1 MKNIKVNF
9 IDGDY
14 LFTTINGSES
24 EIINYYN
31 FNNFYGSTSKE
42 YIQVENIEFLY
53 GENKRI
59 YLFNK
64 VDDNLYLY

>member
-9 IDGDY
+9 IDRDY

-31 FNNFYGSTSKE
+31 NCNFYGSTSKE
-42 YIQVENIEFLY
+42 YIQVESIDFLY
-53 GENKRI
+53 GENQRI

>member
-31 FNNFYGSTSKE
+31 NCNFYGSDSKE

>member
-31 FNNFYGSTSKE
+31 YNNFYGSDSKE
-42 YIQVENIEFLY
+42 YIQVISIEFLY
-53 GENKRI
+53 DVDNIKI
-59 YLFNK
+59 YNFRK
-64 VDDNLYLY
+64 IDNFYAC

>member
-24 EIINYYN
+24 EIINHYN
-31 FNNFYGSTSKE
+31 NNNFYGSTAKE
-42 YIQVENIEFLY
+42 YIQVESIEFLY

>member
-14 LFTTINGSES
+14 LFTTISGSES

-31 FNNFYGSTSKE
+31 YNNFYGNSSKE
-42 YIQVENIEFLY
+42 YIQVESIEFLY

-64 VDDNLYLY
+64 VDDNLHLY

>member
-31 FNNFYGSTSKE
+31 NCNFYGSTSKE
-42 YIQVENIEFLY
+42 CIQVESIEFLY

>member
-9 IDGDY
+9 INGDY

-31 FNNFYGSTSKE
+31 YNNFYGSDSKE
-42 YIQVENIEFLY
+42 YIQVISIEFLHDVD
-53 GENKRI
+53 NIKI
-59 YLFNK
+59 YNFRK
-64 VDDNLYLY
+64 IDNFYAC

>member
-24 EIINYYN
+24 EIINYFNY
-31 FNNFYGSTSKE
+31 NNFYGSDSKE

>member
-9 IDGDY
+9 IDGNY

-31 FNNFYGSTSKE
+31 YNNFYGSDSKE
-42 YIQVENIEFLY
+42 YIQVESIEFLY

>member
-1 MKNIKVNF
+1 MKNLKVNF

-31 FNNFYGSTSKE
+31 NCNFYGSDSKE
-42 YIQVENIEFLY
+42 YIQVISIEFLY
-53 GENKRI
+53 SPENIKI
-59 YLFNK
+59 YNFRK
-64 VDDNLYLY
+64 IDNFYAC

>member
-1 MKNIKVNF
+1 MKNLKVNF

-31 FNNFYGSTSKE
+31 NCNFYGSDSKE

>member
-31 FNNFYGSTSKE
+31 NCNFYGSTSKR
-42 YIQVENIEFLY
+42 YIQVESIDFLY
-53 GENKRI
+53 GENQRI

>member
-31 FNNFYGSTSKE
+31 YNNFYGSTSKE

>member
-9 IDGDY
+9 INGDY
-14 LFTTINGSES
+14 LFTTINRSES

-31 FNNFYGSTSKE
+31 NNNFYGSDSKE
-42 YIQVENIEFLY
+42 CIQVESIEFLY

>member
-31 FNNFYGSTSKE
+31 YNNFYGSDSKE
-42 YIQVENIEFLY
+42 CIQVESIEFLY

>member
-24 EIINYYN
+24 ELINYYN
-31 FNNFYGSTSKE
+31 NCNFYGSDSKE
-42 YIQVENIEFLY
+42 YIQVESI
-53 GENKRI
+53 
-59 YLFNK
+59 
-64 VDDNLYLY
+64 

>member
-1 MKNIKVNF
+1 MKNLKVNF

-31 FNNFYGSTSKE
+31 YNNFYGSDSKE
-42 YIQVENIEFLY
+42 CIQVESIEFLY

>member
-31 FNNFYGSTSKE
+31 YNNFYGSDSKE
-42 YIQVENIEFLY
+42 CIQVESIEFLY
-53 GENKRI
+53 GEDKRI

>member
-14 LFTTINGSES
+14 LFTIINGSES

-31 FNNFYGSTSKE
+31 YNNFYGSDSKE
-42 YIQVENIEFLY
+42 CIQVESIEFLY

-59 YLFNK
+59 YLFN
-64 VDDNLYLY
+64 LLC

>member
-31 FNNFYGSTSKE
+31 NCNFYGSTSKE
-42 YIQVENIEFLY
+42 YLQV
-53 GENKRI
+53 
-59 YLFNK
+59 
-64 VDDNLYLY
+64 

>member
-24 EIINYYN
+24 EIIKHYN
-31 FNNFYGSTSKE
+31 ENNFYGCSSEE
-42 YIQVENIEFLY
+42 YTQVQSIEFLY

-59 YLFNK
+59 YLFDK
-64 VDDNLYLY
+64 VDNNLYLY

>member
-31 FNNFYGSTSKE
+31 NCNFYGSDSKE
-42 YIQVENIEFLY
+42 CIQVESIEFLY

>member
-1 MKNIKVNF
+1 MKNIKITFVN
-9 IDGDY
+9 GDSM
-14 LFTTINGSES
+14 TTLINGTEE

-31 FNNFYGSTSKE
+31 NNNFYGCDSEEYDQIKE
-42 YIQVENIEFLY
+42 IEFLY

-64 VDDNLYLY
+64 VYDNLYLY

>member
-31 FNNFYGSTSKE
+31 NSNFYGSDSKE
-42 YIQVENIEFLY
+42 CIQVESIEFLY

>member
-9 IDGDY
+9 IDGDC

-31 FNNFYGSTSKE
+31 NCNFYGSTSKE
-42 YIQVENIEFLY
+42 YIQVESIEFLY

-59 YLFNK
+59 YLLNK
-64 VDDNLYLY
+64 DDDNLYLY

>member
-31 FNNFYGSTSKE
+31 YNNFYGSDSKE

-53 GENKRI
+53 VENKRI

>member
-1 MKNIKVNF
+1 MKIIKVNF

-31 FNNFYGSTSKE
+31 NCNFYGSDSKE

>member
-9 IDGDY
+9 VDGDY

-31 FNNFYGSTSKE
+31 YNNFYGSDSKE
-42 YIQVENIEFLY
+42 YIQVKSIEFLY
-53 GENKRI
+53 DVDNIKI
-59 YLFNK
+59 YNFRK
-64 VDDNLYLY
+64 IDNFYAC

>member
-24 EIINYYN
+24 KIVNYYN
-31 FNNFYGSTSKE
+31 NCNFYGSDSKE
-42 YIQVENIEFLY
+42 YIQVESIEFLY

>member
-31 FNNFYGSTSKE
+31 YNNFYGSDSKE